1 MTTEPEQALLNR
13 TWRPTLSVT
22 GAEGLPP
29 LSSAGNV
36 LRRAP
41 LSLRLPP
48 LVDAV
53 AASQE
58 IKALL
63 EADAPYNAKVIFKAN
78 EGAATG
84 WNAPASAPWLTQAL
98 DAASQAYGSPCGYIG
113 QGGTIPLMSILQR
126 GFPKAQFMVCGVL
139 GQVQR
144 PRPQRVPAFPT
155 AKLTAAVAQPWP
167 RCRPPDPPSARPCRR
182 ACAAQARACR
192 PALSEFHHDHHLRR
206 LRQRAGRNPAL
217 AQRRHR
223 PEPLSLRQGG
233 PGQDQIRYAISD
245 ATDAEGVLTDL
256 QDELALLAEAD
267 PEQIDTT
274 LLILP
279 DAFDD
284 FLDFN
289 DFEEISNR
297 LLKRMDL
304 VGELQVATFHPQF
317 QFADTEPDDIE
328 NCTNRSPY
336 PILHLLREEHRRA
349 VDAFPDAAEIYEKN
363 IETMKRLGVEG
374 GSG

>member
-1 MTTEPEQALLNR
+1 MITTSDAYASVLEETQHWLNQAVIGLNLC
-13 TWRPTLSVT
+13 PF
-22 GAEGLPP
+22 AK
-29 LSSAGNV
+29 
-36 LRRAP
+36 
-41 LSLRLPP
+41 
-48 LVDAV
+48 AV
-53 AASQE
+53 
-58 IKALL
+58 
-63 EADAPYNAKVIFKAN
+63 
-78 EGAATG
+78 
-84 WNAPASAPWLTQAL
+84 
-98 DAASQAYGSPCGYIG
+98 
-113 QGGTIPLMSILQR
+113 
-126 GFPKAQFMVCGVL
+126 
-139 GQVQR
+139 QV
-144 PRPQRVPAFPT
+144 
-155 AKLTAAVAQPWP
+155 K
-167 RCRPPDPPSARPCRR
+167 
-182 ACAAQARACR
+182 
-192 PALSEFHHDHHLRR
+192 
-206 LRQRAGRNPAL
+206 
-217 AQRRHR
+217 
-223 PEPLSLRQGG
+223 
-233 PGQDQIRYAISD
+233 DQIRYAISD

-336 PILHLLREEHRRA
+336 PILHLLREESIDRA